1 MNPLLQRWHALAPRE
16 QWLACAV
23 ALLVPAM
30 AWLLLGHDPL
40 AQRLRQLE
48 SERQGAETRRLEA
61 RTALAELQARAAVD
75 PDLAQR
81 QALLAAQAV
90 RDGQLD
96 ALARETAA
104 LIDPPRMQ
112 QVLQDLLQTRP
123 GLRLL
128 GLESFSAPLTLPAP
142 PPAEG
147 LPPAAGQLASAA
159 PASVRADAA
168 PAPAPILYR
177 HGMRLTLEG
186 SYFELRDYLRD
197 IERQSLAEGGRRL
210 FWERL
215 DYQVGAAGPGK
226 ARIVVELY
234 TLSREA
240 GWVGV

>member
-1 MNPLLQRWHALAPRE
+1 MTPLLLRWHALAPRE

-48 SERQGAETRRLEA
+48 SERQSAETRRLEA

-75 PDLAQR
+75 PDLALR

-96 ALARETAA
+96 ALTRETAA

-128 GLESFSAPLTLPAP
+128 GLESFSAPLALPAP
-142 PPAEG
+142 PPADG
-147 LPPAAGQLASAA
+147 PPPVAAVPANARAA
-159 PASVRADAA
+159 A
-168 PAPAPILYR
+168 APAPILYR

-186 SYFELRDYLRD
+186 SYFELRDYLQD
-197 IERQSLAEGGRRL
+197 IERQSLAQGGRRL

-215 DYQVGAAGPGK
+215 DYQVGEAGPGK
-226 ARIVVELY
+226 ARIVLELY

>member
-16 QWLACAV
+16 QWLGCAV
-23 ALLVPAM
+23 ALLLPAM

-40 AQRLRQLE
+40 AQRLRLLDG
-48 SERQGAETRRLEA
+48 ERQGAETRTLEA
-61 RTALAELQARAAVD
+61 RSALAELQARAAAD
-75 PDLAQR
+75 PDLPLR

-90 RDGQLD
+90 RDGQLE
-96 ALARETAA
+96 ALQRETAA
-104 LIDPPRMQ
+104 LIDPQRMQ

-128 GLESFSAPLTLPAP
+128 GLESFSAPLELPTAP
-142 PPAEG
+142 GADG
-147 LPPAAGQLASAA
+147 KPAAG
-159 PASVRADAA
+159 
-168 PAPAPILYR
+168 PAPILYR

-186 SYFELRDYLRD
+186 SYFELRDYLQD
-197 IERQSLAEGGRRL
+197 IERQSLAQGGRRL

-215 DYQVGAAGPGK
+215 DYRVGEAGPGK
-226 ARIVVELY
+226 AQIVLELY